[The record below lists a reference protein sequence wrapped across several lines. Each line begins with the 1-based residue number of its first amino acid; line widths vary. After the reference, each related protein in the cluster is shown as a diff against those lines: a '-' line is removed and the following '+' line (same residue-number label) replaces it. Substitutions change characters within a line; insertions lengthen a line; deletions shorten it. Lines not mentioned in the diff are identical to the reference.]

1 MAMASG
7 QLFKTLPSIPYPTRH
22 SHNCSPASDHWFLTR
37 SALHSPLLLPIHAGD
52 LLYFFWP
59 LVSWMSPFL
68 GIWWDYCFLE
78 FSFLRN
84 ITLLFSTFHFHG
96 LAWRFLVT
104 VSLPTHTNDQGT
116 LSYRRGCYGTLCS
129 PATAHLPLCTEHWS
143 LFICTHMCGTCMK
156 QKTCLC
162 AKKYFIA
169 LNLLFKNI
177 FKCWL

>member
-96 LAWRFLVT
+96 LAWRFLIT
-104 VSLPTHTNDQGT
+104 VSLPTHTNDQALCHTEGVAMGPCAPQPQHIF
-116 LSYRRGCYGTLCS
+116 LS
-129 PATAHLPLCTEHWS
+129 AQNTEAY
-143 LFICTHMCGTCMK
+143 LFVLICVVHVWNRK
-156 QKTCLC
+156 HAYVLR
-162 AKKYFIA
+162 
-169 LNLLFKNI
+169 NI
-177 FKCWL
+177 L